1 MLAEATMQLHVEAPD
16 DQACTTLLATKDS
29 LLVATHSDTTPP
41 CHPKE
46 EGAGRRATLCAVGG
60 CLVAALVAVDTWSAG
75 AFRGPGRHF
84 LVGAIARGRG
94 ADLTLSAIGLSA
106 KASGATASARRRRQ
120 PIPVKELAHRLLI
133 ISGSLRG
140 RGENISGLLEGLA
153 ERGRSANATAASR
166 ASAAAGTALPR
177 AASPG
182 RRLRVGV
189 PPVPQWLLRNARFQR
204 MNPTW
209 DTIGED
215 LEKGYC
221 GLGALNVVYSLGIVG
236 LSAEGMAKTCPQN
249 STEYDPLVCGAFT
262 TNLLSELSWAAAAAT
277 TMPETCNPDHPKL
290 RDADC
295 AADSVGFAAN
305 VLELVTDGQSM
316 KVNCIQAKDMPIED
330 GRRRLLA
337 AGPEPAHR
345 LPVTRTGGALEAMGL
360 VGRRR
365 RIASGGLRGQTT
377 PGSSSSLK
385 RLPVSSEESE
395 AGEDEETE
403 AGEDG
408 GFTRAFDL
416 AACVLDLEN
425 SLTSVVD
432 AVFSVISAAEA
443 CREFE
448 MHGGREDQESC
459 AANIGSFLA
468 DLATVVSNSLT
479 MAETCPVEKPLYKVP
494 CAADSSDLFAV
505 LGNWV
510 VWGSSFRVD
519 CLHHGKSDQT

>member
-177 AASPG
+177 AASPR
-182 RRLRVGV
+182 RRLRAGV
-189 PPVPQWLLRNARFQR
+189 LPVPVWLLRNAHLQG
-204 MNPTW
+204 MNRTW
-209 DTIGED
+209 DSIEGD

-221 GLGALNVVYSLGIVG
+221 GLAALNIIYSLGIVG
-236 LSAEGMAKTCPQN
+236 LSAEGLAKTCPQN
-249 STEYDPLVCGAFT
+249 STEHDPLVCGAFA
-262 TNLLSELSWAAAAAT
+262 TNLLSELCWVAAAAS
-277 TMPETCNPDHPKL
+277 TMPETCNPDHPSI

-295 AADSVGFAAN
+295 AADSLGFVANAA
-305 VLELVTDGQSM
+305 ELATDGQAI
-316 KVNCIQAKDMPIED
+316 KINCIQASNVPIEV

-345 LPVTRTGGALEAMGL
+345 LPVLRTGGALEAMGL

-365 RIASGGLRGQTT
+365 RTVGKGLRGQTT
-377 PGSSSSLK
+377 SGSSSSSK
-385 RLPVSSEESE
+385 RLPVFDGESE
-395 AGEDEETE
+395 AGED
-403 AGEDG
+403 DG
-408 GFTRAFDL
+408 GQDDTFNRAFNL

-479 MAETCPVEKPLYKVP
+479 MAETCPVENPSYKVP

-505 LGNWV
+505 LANCV

-519 CLHHGKSDQT
+519 CLHQGESDES